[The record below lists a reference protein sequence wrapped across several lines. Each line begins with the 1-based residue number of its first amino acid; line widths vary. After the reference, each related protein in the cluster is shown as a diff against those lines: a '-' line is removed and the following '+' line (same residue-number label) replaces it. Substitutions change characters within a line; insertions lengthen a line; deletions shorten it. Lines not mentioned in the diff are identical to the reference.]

1 MRVVGTNGS
10 DAGQPPAPPQRQLLR
25 RSPARLLAAA
35 ALLAIAALLLLLLA
49 TCEHRRLGVSCASY
63 YTSPTLYAS
72 PSAPRLRGA
81 LPQAVRSGRFS
92 S

>member
-49 TCEHRRLGVSCASY
+49 TCEHRRLGVSCAS
-63 YTSPTLYAS
+63 SPTLYAS
-72 PSAPRLRGA
+72 PLAPRLRGA